1 MLLDD
6 SSFVEIGAYVTARN
20 TDFNIQDKE
29 TPKDGVITGYG
40 VIEGNLVYVYSQD
53 AKILG
58 GSIGE
63 MHAKKIS
70 NLYDMALKMGAP
82 VIGLIDCAGLRLAE
96 ATDALNAFGELYA
109 KQTLAS
115 GVVPQITAVF
125 GTCGGGAALIPNLTD
140 ITLMTKDG
148 SKLFVN
154 SPNALDE
161 NNTDKLNTAAAS
173 YLAENTANVD
183 AVYDSEAELLG
194 AVRSLVE
201 LLPANNEDA
210 NEGSVCEDNVNRII
224 PDLETK
230 AADPR
235 AVLQDISDDE
245 FVFELKK
252 DFAKDI
258 VTAFIKLNGET
269 VGVVGNQKDVITTSG
284 AYKAEDFVKLC
295 DAFNIPVLT
304 LVNVKG
310 IAATIQEEKTVSKAL
325 AKLSFAYANA
335 TVPKVT
341 VVLDKAYGTPY
352 TVMCSKA
359 LGADMVYAWPKA
371 VIGTMDPEMAVKI
384 MYEEE
389 IAAASDK
396 LAFIKEKKAEYTEA
410 LSGAVSAAK
419 RGYVDD
425 IIEPDATRKRVI
437 AAFDML
443 FSKTEEKPYKKHG
456 TI

>member
-140 ITLMTKDG
+140 ITLMTKEG

-252 DFAKDI
+252 DFANDI

-295 DAFNIPVLT
+295 DAFNVPVLT

-396 LAFIKEKKAEYTEA
+396 LAFIKEKKTEYTEA
-410 LSGAVSAAK
+410 LSGAVSAAR

>member
-140 ITLMTKDG
+140 ITLMTKEG

-410 LSGAVSAAK
+410 LSGAVSAAR

>member
-140 ITLMTKDG
+140 ITLMTKEG

-201 LLPANNEDA
+201 LLPANTEDA

-269 VGVVGNQKDVITTSG
+269 VGVVGNQKDVVTTSG

-410 LSGAVSAAK
+410 LSGAVSAAR